1 MESARSSRRR
11 HPAAIELGL
20 ALFAVAIAG
29 AAPSQPAPGKADGA
43 AALDSFLAEVHSLT
57 AEFRQ
62 EVKTKDQSELDT
74 GTLAFERPNRF
85 RWLAQKPN
93 ELLVV
98 ADGKKIWT
106 YDVELAQVTVA
117 PFDESIASSPA
128 MLLAGDKGVRDGFD
142 VVDNYQRDGLDW
154 VKLAPKADGA
164 DFTSVII
171 GFDGRAP
178 RRLVL
183 VDSLNHVTSIELDKV
198 VLNPHIPNSDFEL
211 KTPPNV
217 EVIGGER

>member
-1 MESARSSRRR
+1 MDSARSWRRR
-11 HPAAIELGL
+11 PPAAIERAL
-20 ALFAVAIAG
+20 ALFALAVAG
-29 AAPSQPAPGKADGA
+29 AAPAQPAPGKADGA

-106 YDVELAQVTVA
+106 YDVELAQITVG
-117 PFDESIASSPA
+117 PFDESIGSGPA
-128 MLLAGDKGVRDGFD
+128 MLQAGGKGVGGL
-142 VVDNYQRDGLDW
+142 VDDDDHRISRGE
-154 VKLAPKADGA
+154 PEGA
-164 DFTSVII
+164 ARHEMRI
-171 GFDGRAP
+171 GHAP
-178 RRLVL
+178 RM
-183 VDSLNHVTSIELDKV
+183 
-198 VLNPHIPNSDFEL
+198 IPAG
-211 KTPPNV
+211 T
-217 EVIGGER
+217 